1 MTADVGAGELLGRGV
16 SAGLVCAPVL
26 HLVSTAPEAG
36 AGAPES
42 SDQAATPE
50 ERLAR
55 AVSALDAVAQDM
67 QQRAAAAPPAAVEV
81 LEMTAQLAR
90 DPALASA
97 AAVHVDRGLTAEA
110 AVELAVEEFCTQ
122 LAGLGGYLA
131 ERVAD
136 LHDVRDRA
144 VAHLRG
150 VAQPSVPAPGYPFVL
165 VARDLSPADTATLGD
180 SEVVGILTEEG
191 GPTSHTAILAR
202 SLGLPAI
209 VGCPGATALAEGAT
223 VVLDG
228 ATGRVDVEPDE
239 ARRDEV
245 RRALDA
251 PAGPAATGPGR
262 TRDGHH
268 VGLLANIGTVAD
280 AERASGYDAEGVG
293 LFRTEFLFLN
303 RADRPGVDEQTAIY
317 TQVLEL
323 FAGRPVTVRTLD
335 AGSDKPI
342 AYLPLPRE
350 DNPALGVRGY
360 RVAAL
365 DRSHLVDQLTALA
378 RAQRATGAR
387 VRVMAPMISTAEE
400 AAAFAETARAAGLDE
415 VGVMIEVP
423 AAALR
428 AADLLD
434 LVDFVSIGTNDLAQ
448 YTFAADRMVSG
459 LGDLLDPWQPALL
472 DLVAAVTSAAQAA
485 GKPVGVCGEA
495 ASDPLL
501 AAVLTGLGVTSLSMA
516 PPALQAVRDQLTR
529 LSLTMCR
536 EIASTAR
543 SATSAVTA
551 RRAALDLTT
560 SAAPV

>member
-1 MTADVGAGELLGRGV
+1 MTADVAADALLGRGV

-26 HLVSTAPEAG
+26 HLVSTDPEVGTATNSTD
-36 AGAPES
+36 E
-42 SDQAATPE
+42 AATPE
-50 ERLAR
+50 EQLAR
-55 AVSALDAVAQDM
+55 VVFALEAVAEDM
-67 QQRAAAAPPAAVEV
+67 QQRAATAPPAAVEV

-90 DPALASA
+90 DPALTAA
-97 AAVHVDRGLTAEA
+97 AAVQLDRGLTAEA
-110 AVELAVEEFCTQ
+110 AVDLAVEEFCTQ

-150 VAQPSVPAPGYPFVL
+150 VRQPSVPAPGYPFVL

-180 SEVVGILTEEG
+180 SDVAGILTEEG

-209 VGCPGATALAEGAT
+209 VGCPGAMALPEGTT

-228 ATGRVDVEPDE
+228 APGRVAVEPDE

-245 RRALDA
+245 RRTLEA

-262 TRDGHH
+262 TRDGHR

-280 AERASGYDAEGVG
+280 ARRASGFDAEGVG
-293 LFRTEFLFLN
+293 LFRTEFLVLN

-323 FAGRPVTVRTLD
+323 FGGRPVTVRTLD

-342 AYLPLPRE
+342 AFLPLPRE
-350 DNPALGVRGY
+350 ENPALGVRGY

-387 VRVMAPMISTAEE
+387 VRVMAPMVSTAEE

-434 LVDFVSIGTNDLAQ
+434 VVDFVSIGTNDLAQ
-448 YTFAADRMVSG
+448 YTFAADRMVAG

-485 GKPVGVCGEA
+485 AKPVGVCGEA
-495 ASDPLL
+495 ASDPSL
-501 AAVLTGLGVTSLSMA
+501 AAVLAGLGVTSLSMA
-516 PPALQAVRDQLTR
+516 PPALQAVRNNLAGLTLPR
-529 LSLTMCR
+529 CQEMAAAARAAANPTAARAAALTL
-536 EIASTAR
+536 TLAR
-543 SATSAVTA
+543 S
-551 RRAALDLTT
+551 
-560 SAAPV
+560 

>member
-1 MTADVGAGELLGRGV
+1 MIADGVTAELLGRGV

-26 HLVSTAPEAG
+26 HLVDADRSAEAG
-36 AGAPES
+36 EDTG
-42 SDQAATPE
+42 TPQ

-55 AVSALDAVAQDM
+55 VVAALDAVARDM
-67 QQRAAAAPPAAVEV
+67 EERSATALPAAVGV

-90 DPALASA
+90 DPALSA
-97 AAVHVDRGLTAEA
+97 AAADHLGRGATAEA
-110 AVELAVEEFCTQ
+110 AVAAAVEEFCTQ

-131 ERVAD
+131 ERVTD
-136 LHDVRDRA
+136 LRDVRDRA
-144 VAHLRG
+144 IAHLRG
-150 VAQPSVPAPGYPFVL
+150 VSQPAVPAPGYPFVL
-165 VARDLSPADTATLGD
+165 VARDLSPADTATLGESD
-180 SEVVGILTEEG
+180 VVGILTEEG

-209 VGCPGATALAEGAT
+209 VGCPGATELPEGAT

-245 RRALDA
+245 RRALEA

-262 TRDGHH
+262 TRDDHR

-280 AERASGYDAEGVG
+280 AERAGGYDSEGVG

-303 RADRPGVDEQTAIY
+303 RADRPGVDEQAAIY
-317 TQVLEL
+317 TRVLEL
-323 FAGRPVTVRTLD
+323 FGDRPVTVRTLD

-342 AYLPLPRE
+342 AFLPLPRE

-360 RVAAL
+360 RVSAL
-365 DRSHLVDQLTALA
+365 DPSHLVDQLTALA

-387 VRVMAPMISTAEE
+387 VRVMAPMVSTAEE

-428 AADLLD
+428 AADLLE
-434 LVDFVSIGTNDLAQ
+434 
-448 YTFAADRMVSG
+448 AAG

-472 DLVAAVTSAAQAA
+472 DLVAAVTSAARAA

-501 AAVLTGLGVTSLSMA
+501 AAVLAGLGVTTLSMA
-516 PPALQAVRDQLTR
+516 PPALQAVRNHLAGLALPQ
-529 LSLTMCR
+529 CQ
-536 EIASTAR
+536 EIAAAAR
-543 SATSAVTA
+543 AATNATSA
-551 RRAALDLTT
+551 RQAALDLTR
-560 SAAPV
+560 P